1 MPDVGAR
8 KPRRTASS
16 RRRTPSQ
23 ERSVELVGKLLEAT
37 AQVLG
42 EVGLEATSTNKIA
55 ARAGVAIGSIY
66 QYFPNK
72 EALIDALLDDRL
84 HRLEALT
91 ASRMEALST
100 NSYPEAAE
108 AMLRA
113 AIAFY
118 EAEPELAAMLAS
130 RTAMPEPNSRDRML
144 YQRVHDIA
152 RSYLVAHADNLDV
165 DDIELAATIS
175 TRVVGNFAPWIALSV
190 TNADKRERFI
200 AEIVLMLSQ
209 WIGAPR
215 HETHR

>member
-1 MPDVGAR
+1 MPNTGSR
-8 KPRRTASS
+8 KPLRTASS

-23 ERSVELVGKLLEAT
+23 ERSVELVRRLLEAT
-37 AQVLG
+37 AQVLD
-42 EVGLEATSTNKIA
+42 EVGVEATSTNKIA

-84 HRLEALT
+84 HRLETLT
-91 ASRMEALST
+91 ASRMQALRAD
-100 NSYPEAAE
+100 SYPRAAE

-118 EAEPELAAMLAS
+118 EAEPEVTAMLAS
-130 RTAMPEPNSRDRML
+130 RTAMPRPNPRDRRL
-144 YQRVHDIA
+144 YQRGHDIA
-152 RSYLVAHADNLDV
+152 RAYLLAHAGDLGV

-190 TNADKRERFI
+190 TNARDRERFI
-200 AEIVLMLSQ
+200 GEVVRMLSE
-209 WIGAPR
+209 WIGAPGG
-215 HETHR
+215 

>member
-1 MPDVGAR
+1 
-8 KPRRTASS
+8 
-16 RRRTPSQ
+16 
-23 ERSVELVGKLLEAT
+23 
-37 AQVLG
+37 
-42 EVGLEATSTNKIA
+42 
-55 ARAGVAIGSIY
+55 
-66 QYFPNK
+66 
-72 EALIDALLDDRL
+72 
-84 HRLEALT
+84 
-91 ASRMEALST
+91 
-100 NSYPEAAE
+100 
-108 AMLRA
+108 MLRA